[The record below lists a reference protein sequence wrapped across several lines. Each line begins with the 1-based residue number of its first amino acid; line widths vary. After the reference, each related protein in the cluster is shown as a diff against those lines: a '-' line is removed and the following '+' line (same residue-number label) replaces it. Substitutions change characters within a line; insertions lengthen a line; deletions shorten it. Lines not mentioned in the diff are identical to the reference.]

1 MLKSQL
7 QEKVQNIKQEV
18 IDWRRHLHR
27 HPELS
32 FEEIET
38 SQFIYDKLKSF
49 GNLEVS
55 RPTKTSVMARLI
67 GDEQGKKIA
76 IRADIDALPIEEEN
90 TFDFISKNPGVM
102 HACGHDGHAAM
113 LLGAAKIL
121 SEHKADIPGEV
132 RFLFQHAEE
141 YFPGGAIEMVEAG
154 VMDEVDYVIGAHL
167 MADTTIGKFG
177 ITYGPMLA
185 AADGFFLTIQG
196 KGGHGAMPHDT
207 VDSIAVAAQVVTNL
221 QHVVSR
227 NIDPVDS
234 AVLTIG
240 KFVAGDAANVIADS
254 VEIDGIVR
262 TFDPKYRQ
270 TIPKLI
276 ERVIKGVTEAHGA
289 SYTLRYEHGYA
300 PINNDEQ
307 TTVLIEE
314 TVSELYGEES
324 IEIHRPQMGAED
336 FSAFMTKAPGT
347 YFKIGARNEDKGI
360 VYPHHHPKFTVDEDA
375 LQHGVN
381 IFVNAVFKLLKR

>member
-196 KGGHGAMPHDT
+196 KGGH
-207 VDSIAVAAQVVTNL
+207 
-221 QHVVSR
+221 
-227 NIDPVDS
+227 
-234 AVLTIG
+234 
-240 KFVAGDAANVIADS
+240 
-254 VEIDGIVR
+254 
-262 TFDPKYRQ
+262 
-270 TIPKLI
+270 
-276 ERVIKGVTEAHGA
+276 
-289 SYTLRYEHGYA
+289 
-300 PINNDEQ
+300 
-307 TTVLIEE
+307 
-314 TVSELYGEES
+314 
-324 IEIHRPQMGAED
+324 
-336 FSAFMTKAPGT
+336 
-347 YFKIGARNEDKGI
+347 
-360 VYPHHHPKFTVDEDA
+360 
-375 LQHGVN
+375 
-381 IFVNAVFKLLKR
+381 